1 MKRYCGRRFSG
12 EEVGQLC
19 ALIADHPGR
28 TRAQLSRLACR
39 LLQWRKAGGG
49 LKEMSCRVAML
60 RLHREGLLQLP
71 PPRNRKGGSSRI
83 EHTFWSAPQPLL
95 SRPVHELP
103 GVHLEPVLSRP
114 GSALWNEYIDRYHYL
129 GCPPLPGAQLRYFA
143 RWENRLLAL
152 LGFGA
157 PAWKTAPRDRFI
169 GWCPSERERNLQLI
183 VNNARFLILPWV
195 QSQTWPPS
203 CWPWPRVYSPKT
215 GTTATPT
222 GPFCWKPS
230 STPNASPAPATRRP
244 TGSMSDRPKGAANW
258 TGTTRPI
265 CPPKASGSTP

>member
-1 MKRYCGRRFSG
+1 M
-12 EEVGQLC
+12 
-19 ALIADHPGR
+19 
-28 TRAQLSRLACR
+28 
-39 LLQWRKAGGG
+39 
-49 LKEMSCRVAML
+49 
-60 RLHREGLLQLP
+60 
-71 PPRNRKGGSSRI
+71 
-83 EHTFWSAPQPLL
+83 
-95 SRPVHELP
+95 HELP

-195 QSQTWPPS
+195 QSQNLASKLLALAARLLPQGH
-203 CWPWPRVYSPKT
+203 CHANRV
-215 GTTATPT
+215 
-222 GPFCWKPS
+222 GPQRPAWIPFQAAALALS
-230 STPNASPAPATRRP
+230 HTLNASFRNRLNV
-244 TGSMSDRPKGAANW
+244 SLLHK
-258 TGTTRPI
+258 
-265 CPPKASGSTP
+265 